1 MDHFLAW
8 EHTDHAI
15 VRGDSKT
22 SIRGPHGI
30 QVDMRVVQKKSFG
43 AAWQYFTGSKE
54 HNVRLRSRAKKL
66 GFSINEYGV
75 TELNKTDGK
84 ILAGKNEKDVYEAVG
99 LEWIPPEMREDRGEL
114 ELSENGELPKLIM
127 LTDICGD
134 LHMHTTATDGEA
146 TLTEMAAAAV
156 DRGLMYIA
164 ITDHSKRVTMARG
177 LDVKRLYKQ
186 WEEIDQLNES
196 LSLRFYI

>member
-1 MDHFLAW
+1 M
-8 EHTDHAI
+8 
-15 VRGDSKT
+15 
-22 SIRGPHGI
+22 PHG
-30 QVDMRVVQKKSFG
+30 S
-43 AAWQYFTGSKE
+43 FTGSKE
-54 HNVRLRSRAKKL
+54 HNVKLRSRAKKL

-84 ILAGKNEKDVYEAVG
+84 ILAGKSEKDVYAAVG
-99 LEWIPPEMREDRGEL
+99 LEWIPPELREDRGEF
-114 ELSENGELPKLIM
+114 ELSEKAELPKLIT
-127 LTDICGD
+127 LADIRGD

-146 TLTEMAAAAV
+146 TLAEMVAAAI

-177 LDVKRLYKQ
+177 LDKKRLFKQ

-196 LSLRFYI
+196 LAQDE